1 MSTYQVIRVAN
12 LWRVID
18 RSQGGKVLAFRESYK
33 AAVEYAK
40 DREFVRSITLGV
52 IALDQQEQRWA
63 A

>member
-33 AAVEYAK
+33 AAVEYAE
-40 DREFVRSITLGV
+40 DREFVRSI
-52 IALDQQEQRWA
+52 IALDQQEQRRA